1 MSHIFAGIF
10 GAAVGDALGV
20 PYERKKRDTFIA
32 EDMIVQGG
40 QERPVGTWSDDTS
53 TLLAEIESLGRVG
66 HFDDADVMNNF
77 CSWIY
82 GGKFTPHQEAWGV
95 GRTTALAVQRFHDG
109 MHPSE
114 CGGKDLLDNGNGSL
128 MRILPFAL
136 LKDEN
141 RLAIADKAGALT
153 HAHEI
158 SRSCCAVFAS
168 IIDQVVDGVALRDA
182 IEPALQSSF
191 VRLPDPITERIRTI
205 ESTPR
210 ADIKSTS
217 YAVDTLTAALWCCL
231 KTDNYSDAVL
241 TAVNLGDDA
250 DTVGC
255 VTGALAGVMYGINEE
270 DGVCESWIH
279 ALCRSDWI
287 QKLCEDVDYL
297 MR

>member
-20 PYERKKRDTFIA
+20 PYEKKKRDTFTA
-32 EDMIVQGG
+32 EDMIVPGG

-66 HFDDADVMNNF
+66 HFDEADVMNNF

-82 GGKFTPHQEAWGV
+82 GGKFTPHQQAWGV
-95 GRTTALAVQRFHDG
+95 GRTTSLAVQRFQDG
-109 MHPSE
+109 TPPSE
-114 CGGKDLLDNGNGSL
+114 CGGKELLDNGNGSL

-141 RLAIADKAGALT
+141 RLTIADRAGMLT

-168 IIDQVVDGVALRDA
+168 IIDQVIDGVPLRET
-182 IEPALQSSF
+182 IGPALQSPF
-191 VRLPDPITERIRTI
+191 VRLPEPIEQRILHIDSLSR
-205 ESTPR
+205 S
-210 ADIKSTS
+210 DIKSSS
-217 YAVDTLTAALWCCL
+217 YAVDTLIAAIWCCL

-241 TAVNLGDDA
+241 TAVNLGDDT

-255 VTGALAGVMYGINEE
+255 VAGALAGVMYGINEE
-270 DGVCESWIH
+270 NGVCEAWIH